1 MNRKQIIEFGDFQ
14 TPNNLAKGICNLL
27 LSEGINPKSII
38 EPTCGRGSFLINSI
52 RTFSNKA
59 EYLGIEINNNYL
71 KIVKEKV
78 NSFGDS
84 KVTLIN
90 ADFFQLDWKKIL
102 SSKPEPILIIG
113 NPPWVTNSKLGS
125 LKSDNLPEKSNF
137 NNYNGIEAL
146 TGKSNFDISEW
157 MIIHLL
163 EWIQHRNAILAML
176 CKTSVARKV
185 LRHVWINNFQISKSD
200 IYIIDSQLN
209 FKVSVDA
216 CLLVCKTGKTSETK
230 KCNIYESLSNNK
242 KIASIGIHK
251 SELIADIFK
260 YKKWSHLSGKEY
272 YKWRSGVKHDSSR
285 IMEFT
290 LKDDIFFN
298 GLSEICN
305 IEKDYLYPLLKS
317 SDIAN
322 GQVKK
327 PRKWVLITQKKIGDE
342 TSIIKHTAPKTWN
355 YLLEHSD
362 YLNNRKS
369 SIYKG
374 KARFSIFGIGDYS
387 FSKWKVAISSLYK
400 KINFSVIP
408 PYQDKPCMLDDTCN
422 MIPCKTEDEANLV
435 ANLLNSEPARDFFT
449 SFIFW
454 DSKRPITI
462 SILKKIDL
470 MKLAKELGK
479 QNKLKK
485 HLSDKIH
492 SEEIKLSFFDK

>member
-27 LSEGINPKSII
+27 LAEGINPKSII
-38 EPTCGRGSFLINSI
+38 EPTCGRGSFLVNSI

-71 KIVKEKV
+71 KIVKEKI
-78 NSFGDS
+78 NSLSDS

-113 NPPWVTNSKLGS
+113 NPPWVTNSRLGS
-125 LKSDNLPEKSNF
+125 LKSVNLPEKNNF
-137 NNYNGIEAL
+137 NNYNGMEAL

-163 EWIQHRNAILAML
+163 EWIQNRNAILAML

-185 LRHVWINNFQISKSD
+185 LRHIWINNFQISESD
-200 IYIIDSQLN
+200 IHIIDSQLN

-216 CLLVCKTGKTSETK
+216 CLLVCKTGKPSTVN
-230 KCNIYESLSNNK
+230 KCNVYDNLSNNK
-242 KIASIGIHK
+242 QIAVIGIQK
-251 SELIADIFK
+251 SDLIANISK
-260 YKKWSHLSGKEY
+260 YKKWRHLSGKEY
-272 YKWRSGVKHDSSR
+272 YKWRSGVKHDCSKV
-285 IMEFT
+285 MEFI
-290 LKDDIFFN
+290 LNDGNFIN
-298 GLSEICN
+298 GLGEIYD

-322 GQVKK
+322 GKVKK
-327 PRKWVLITQKKIGDE
+327 PRKWILVTQKKIGDE
-342 TSIIKHTAPKTWN
+342 TSIIKHLTPKTWS
-355 YLLEHSD
+355 YLLDHSD
-362 YLNNRKS
+362 YLDNRKS

-400 KINFSVIP
+400 KIHFSVIP
-408 PYQDKPCMLDDTCN
+408 PYHNKPCMVDDTCN
-422 MIPCKTEDEANLV
+422 MIPCKTEEEANLI
-435 ANLLNSEPARDFFT
+435 ADLLNSQPAKEFLG

-470 MKLAKELGK
+470 VKLAKELDK
-479 QNKLKK
+479 ENKLKK
-485 HLSDKIH
+485 HMSDKID

>member
-14 TPNNLAKGICNLL
+14 TPNNLARDVCKLL
-27 LSEGINPKSII
+27 LSEGIGPKSII
-38 EPTCGRGSFLINSI
+38 EPTCGKGSFLVNSI

-71 KIVKEKV
+71 KIVKEKI
-78 NSFGDS
+78 NSFDDS

-90 ADFFQLDWKKIL
+90 ADFFQLDWKRIF

-113 NPPWVTNSKLGS
+113 NPPWVTNSKLGC

-163 EWIQHRNAILAML
+163 EWVQNRKAVLAML

-185 LRHVWINNFQISKSD
+185 LKHIWINNFKIAESRM
-200 IYIIDSQLN
+200 YIIDSQLN
-209 FKVSVDA
+209 FNVSVDA
-216 CLLVCKTGKTSETK
+216 CLLVCETSKSSKTKYCK
-230 KCNIYESLSNNK
+230 VYQSLSNNR
-242 KIASIGIHK
+242 KISAIGLLK
-251 SELIADIFK
+251 SELISDIIK
-260 YKKWSHLSGKEY
+260 YNKWSHLDGKEY

-290 LKDDIFFN
+290 LKDDKFIN
-298 GLSEICN
+298 GLGKIYD
-305 IEKDYLYPLLKS
+305 IEKDYLYPLFKG
-317 SDIAN
+317 SDVAKT
-322 GQVKK
+322 QVDK

-355 YLLEHSD
+355 YLLKHSD
-362 YLNNRKS
+362 YLDNRKS

-374 KARFSIFGIGDYS
+374 KPRFSIFGIGDYS

-400 KINFSVIP
+400 KIHFSVIP
-408 PYQDKPCMLDDTCN
+408 PYQSKPCLVDDTCN
-422 MIPCKTEDEANLV
+422 MIPCKTEEEANLV
-435 ANLLNSEPARDFFT
+435 ANLLNSEPAKEFLG

-470 MKLAKELGK
+470 MKLAKVFGK
-479 QNKLKK
+479 QNQLEKYF
-485 HLSDKIH
+485 SDKTQSDQIQL
-492 SEEIKLSFFDK
+492 EIFQ